1 MFEELEAHQEKA
13 MAQEGSLKC
22 EYKSYFF
29 PELIS
34 LSVEELERKEGSYRP
49 WSVMKR
55 HELLLILE
63 QKVIFVHGELYL
75 STAGNSQ
82 QGPVGYL

>member
-13 MAQEGSLKC
+13 MAHEGILKC
-22 EYKSYFF
+22 EYKLYFF
-29 PELIS
+29 PQVEQPLCRGARAKRRLLSAMIS
-34 LSVEELERKEGSYRP
+34 
-49 WSVMKR
+49 

-63 QKVIFVHGELYL
+63 QKAIFVHGELYL

-82 QGPVGYL
+82 QGAVGYL

>member
-22 EYKSYFF
+22 EYKSYLF

-34 LSVEELERKEGSYRP
+34 LSVEELERKEGSYAMI
-49 WSVMKR
+49 S
-55 HELLLILE
+55 HETSRTVTYLRAKSYICPRR
-63 QKVIFVHGELYL
+63 VIFIHG
-75 STAGNSQ
+75 G
-82 QGPVGYL
+82 